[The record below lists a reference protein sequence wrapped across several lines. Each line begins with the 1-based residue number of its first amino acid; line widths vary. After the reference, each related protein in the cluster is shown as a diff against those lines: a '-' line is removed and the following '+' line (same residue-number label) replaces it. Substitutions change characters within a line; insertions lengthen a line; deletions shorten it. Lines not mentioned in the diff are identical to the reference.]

1 VQLERE
7 TMKISCENDFTG
19 VATTHEFGSSNI
31 ELVAEHVI
39 SATLDSDNFSL
50 ELFVDEEM
58 AIKWF
63 VYCGWVVDLDMDG
76 HEATQKALNYLPDVM
91 SADEFNLMMIAK
103 TENGLLQVGI
113 NSL

>member
-1 VQLERE
+1 
-7 TMKISCENDFTG
+7 MKISCENDFTG

-31 ELVAEHVI
+31 EHVAEYVSENTWDADEVFTI
-39 SATLDSDNFSL
+39 
-50 ELFVDEEM
+50 ELFVDGEI
-58 AIKWF
+58 AIKW
-63 VYCGWVVDLDMDG
+63 VAEKGYVGWMGMEG
-76 HEATQKALNYLPDVM
+76 HKAIQKALNYLPDVM